1 MSGLWGYFH
10 STPKVSRR
18 RGGDT
23 RCAPVSDLG
32 IFQEALF
39 SYINAFVDSTD
50 VQTSKSVQLIMG
62 IWRADHMLPMW
73 KWRRNGRKISHA
85 QVLAL
90 IVIISKQQQ
99 WRLLFCAFAR
109 RNAGGSHVESSHRRF
124 PSGGWRNNKWFVDL
138 HCQCQITLI
147 SSINAN
153 PILCELF
160 PWSPTWMG
168 GGATDSWLHYL
179 SLWLIL
185 TGWPLYLF
193 AFSKINAEFV
203 AQGS

>member
-1 MSGLWGYFH
+1 MSFEIHLL
-10 STPKVSRR
+10 PKLLAECPGFGVIFTAHRR
-18 RGGDT
+18 WADEGGDT

-39 SYINAFVDSTD
+39 SYINAFVDSTE

-62 IWRADHMLPMW
+62 IWRADHMLPML
-73 KWRRNGRKISHA
+73 KWWRNGRKISHA

-99 WRLLFCAFAR
+99 WRLLFCAFAL

-160 PWSPTWMG
+160 PWSPTWTG
-168 GGATDSWLHYL
+168 GGGGQRTAGCIIWVF
-179 SLWLIL
+179 
-185 TGWPLYLF
+185 G
-193 AFSKINAEFV
+193 
-203 AQGS
+203 